1 MPNPETEFDSAVQLV
16 NEFITRARRGEGLT
30 LSDLQDRWTGSPA
43 ALTGALY
50 LTAIGQPV
58 DDPDHTPHPRDLRR
72 ATTFLAGWATGDQA
86 VFEPPMQE
94 AARDGR
100 LHHLLAAVAEHATQA
115 LALRTNPHNLAEL
128 RRAAAI
134 WTQQEEEK

>member
-1 MPNPETEFDSAVQLV
+1 MSDPENEFDGAVQLV
-16 NEFITRARRGEGLT
+16 NEFIARARRGEGLA
-30 LSDLQDRWTGSPA
+30 LSDLQDRWAGSPA
-43 ALTGALY
+43 SLTGALY

-72 ATTFLAGWATGDQA
+72 ATTFLAGWATGDPA

-100 LHHLLAAVAEHATQA
+100 
-115 LALRTNPHNLAEL
+115 
-128 RRAAAI
+128 
-134 WTQQEEEK
+134 